1 MASIVEFIYF
11 EATSLQRIV
20 SAVICVVVNVY
31 YAIYHLYIYYDM
43 LKYPMAEIGNKLYD
57 YYVIRY
63 GTFLKNIRYE

>member
-1 MASIVEFIYF
+1 M
-11 EATSLQRIV
+11 
-20 SAVICVVVNVY
+20 SAVICVVFNVY

-63 GTFLKNIRYE
+63 GTFLKNIRYV